1 MRKASTWMLE
11 KGTQTPSPSP
21 DHIPA
26 QNHKLLLK
34 TYMETGTSNGG
45 TSPRSGPSA
54 APGIALRQ
62 AEVPT
67 DTVPDSLPTFGT
79 LGGEAQTEGGLR
91 RTPQETPNAEV
102 VDSCA

>member
-1 MRKASTWMLE
+1 MPPGRRLKAARALFLCFALDSWA
-11 KGTQTPSPSP
+11 G
-21 DHIPA
+21 D
-26 QNHKLLLK
+26 
-34 TYMETGTSNGG
+34 TG
-45 TSPRSGPSA
+45 SGPSA